1 MSWVVPPRFGLNRL
15 VLAIPLTLLLAG
27 CAGSQDAAAGSAA
40 QDLLDAVRDGDGAA
54 ACAALAAPTREE
66 LEQTSG
72 KACPAAVLEEDLS
85 EGTGDVRVQVFDS
98 MAQVQVGAE
107 TLFLSRFDGTWLVV
121 AAACTDVPTEPY
133 DCSIGLP

>member
-1 MSWVVPPRFGLNRL
+1 MSYVVTLLSRPRRL
-15 VLAIPLTLLLAG
+15 MVGIPFALLLAG

-85 EGTGDVRVQVFDS
+85 GGTGDVRVQVFDS
-98 MAQVQVGAE
+98 MAQVRVGAE
-107 TLFLSRFDGTWLVV
+107 TLFLSRFDRTWLVV
-121 AAACTDVPTEPY
+121 AAACTAVPREPY
-133 DCSIGLP
+133 DCRIGLP

>member
-1 MSWVVPPRFGLNRL
+1 VVTLRSHPRRL
-15 VLAIPLTLLLAG
+15 AVGIPFALLLAG

-40 QDLLDAVRDGDGAA
+40 QDLLDAVRDRDGAA

>member
-1 MSWVVPPRFGLNRL
+1 VFAPRSGPHRL
-15 VLAIPLTLLLAG
+15 VLAIPAVLLLAG

-72 KACPAAVLEEDLS
+72 KACPTAVLEEDLS
-85 EGTGDVRVQVFDS
+85 GSTGAVRVQVFDS
-98 MAQVQVGAE
+98 MAQVRVGTE
-107 TLFLSRFDGTWLVV
+107 TVFLSRFDGTWLVV
-121 AAACTDVPTEPY
+121 AAACTDVPRKPY

>member
-1 MSWVVPPRFGLNRL
+1 VVPPRSGLHRL
-15 VLAIPLTLLLAG
+15 VLGIPLALLLAG

-40 QDLLDAVRDGDGAA
+40 QDLLDAVRDRDGAA

-66 LEQTSG
+66 LEQASG

-85 EGTGDVRVQVFDS
+85 GGTGDVRVQVFDS
-98 MAQVQVGAE
+98 MAQVRVGTE
-107 TLFLSRFDGTWLVV
+107 TVFLSRFDGRWLVV
-121 AAACTDVPTEPY
+121 AAACTPVPRKPY